1 MSSSTNDEAI
11 DDCKNKYQ
19 KCLLDIETRSNKTKL
34 PPINRNATDKEKLL
48 FISKIHNLLNENR
61 FNTNIIPNTTT
72 KPLSNIDA
80 TNFSTKPITR
90 SNNKEPSI
98 PDEVINQ
105 INNLI
110 NQFNQNYYPNSSGGK
125 PKSKSKTKKKKNY
138 KKKTRNKRKTKNKR
152 KGNKRRKTHKKK
164 K

>member
-1 MSSSTNDEAI
+1 MNSSTTNDEAI
-11 DDCKNKYQ
+11 DDCKSKFQ
-19 KCLLDIETRSNKTKL
+19 KCLLNIKPKL

-80 TNFSTKPITR
+80 KDISTKPITR

-110 NQFNQNYYPNSSGGK
+110 NQFNQTYYPNSSGGK
-125 PKSKSKTKKKKNY
+125 PKSKSKSKTKKKNY
-138 KKKTRNKRKTKNKR
+138 KKKTRKRR
-152 KGNKRRKTHKKK
+152 KNKRRKTHKKK